1 MNMCTGWWFVIPAS
15 LYSPTRCRHSSMC
28 VCVLCC
34 VFVWTGSVANDALDQ
49 TITEYSNVLGEDG
62 DVESI
67 SGKNRKKKPP
77 AMSTS
82 ALTRIVKIAKAAH
95 VAHGTCTGI
104 YYARVPR
111 HTETHDEDRVCSKAL
126 VTHDTSERRGGEERE
141 TAEEQRLPNL

>member
-1 MNMCTGWWFVIPAS
+1 M
-15 LYSPTRCRHSSMC
+15 LC
-28 VCVLCC
+28 V
-34 VFVWTGSVANDALDQ
+34 VWTGSVANDALDQ

-104 YYARVPR
+104 YYARVPW
-111 HTETHDEDRVCSKAL
+111 HTETRSSEDHVCSKAL
-126 VTHDTSERRGGEERE
+126 VTHDASERKGGQERE